1 MICLISELPIV
12 DYSRRA
18 LCSRR
23 CPSLGMRAMT
33 ISPSSGHIARGG
45 KRRWYRVGRP
55 GVRKVVLRVI
65 NLSEVRNLPSYVLNC
80 EAENRRTLCL
90 PMLLD
95 EGPKIPGCRVCVKPP
110 MSQTAVT
117 WSRERVGLSDRLQ

>member
-65 NLSEVRNLPSYVLNC
+65 NLSEVRDLPSYVFNAVKL
-80 EAENRRTLCL
+80 RT
-90 PMLLD
+90 
-95 EGPKIPGCRVCVKPP
+95 EEHSACRCCWTKDQRSLAVEFVLSRPCHKP
-110 MSQTAVT
+110 
-117 WSRERVGLSDRLQ
+117 L